1 LETVE
6 GRSRVLKTVL
16 SVCFLSIGAAL
27 VLIDRNSPATGYEL
41 SVYESVPLLT
51 WICLIAA
58 LAGGTGVIVHQAF
71 HDRGSRYWLLGFFI
85 LMFSISI
92 ALLLPAFRG
101 YYLYG
106 SADTGAHSMWAQQIV
121 SEGHFWQGD
130 NYPITHILTA
140 QIAQLSG
147 ARPELINQYIPVLFT
162 LLFIL
167 FSYLLARS
175 VMPKKGQALLA
186 AAATALFFNYYHVCV
201 YPQTLSI
208 MLLPM
213 VFYLYFEGLRTAS
226 ASFKVVFVVVLLW
239 FPYSHPAT
247 AAAVIFSF
255 LSAEVAKLIWRLR
268 TGTQPTVASKG
279 LDRITLEPTLISS
292 VAFLTWISSYEIFG
306 TAIRRSL
313 AWLRGQISEV
323 PHVEILEETLQK
335 QHMDILQ
342 QVELALKMYGDNLIY
357 LALSGIALLLIAW
370 GLWHRRGEVHKLFT
384 LSLPF
389 LVSGPV
395 WVLIFVTTLRVTVG
409 RLLGANIMMWA
420 TPVLASFA
428 LFEMFGRWKSGGM
441 VVVTSVLTC
450 ASVVGI
456 FGVYHSPYILQP
468 SWQITHADVQG
479 SQWFSDHREA
489 ETRTAV
495 LGEVTSLGMMSLR
508 MPDHFAYPQVQIL
521 GDLLGRDFY
530 LLINT
535 RFRVASAH
543 PILARTMLSDP
554 ALASAG
560 FSESDFVRLEKD
572 TTVDEVYSNGGLDVM
587 WIRATR

>member
-1 LETVE
+1 MEAVE
-6 GRSRVLKTVL
+6 GRSRVLKIVL
-16 SVCFLSIGAAL
+16 SICFLLIVVAL
-27 VLIDRNSPATGYEL
+27 ILIDRNSPATGYEL
-41 SVYESVPLLT
+41 SVYESLPVLT
-51 WICLIAA
+51 WICLFAA

-71 HDRGSRYWLLGFFI
+71 RGDRSRYWLLAFFL

-92 ALLLPAFRG
+92 ILLLPALKG

-106 SADTGAHSMWAQQIV
+106 SADTGAHAMWGRQIV

-147 ARPELINQYIPVLFT
+147 ARPGLINQYIPVLFT
-162 LLFIL
+162 VLFIL

-201 YPQTLSI
+201 YPQALSI
-208 MLLPM
+208 MALPM
-213 VFYLYFEGLRTAS
+213 VFYLYFDGFRAAS
-226 ASFKVVFVVVLLW
+226 VSFKVVFVIVLLW

-268 TGTQPTVASKG
+268 AGAPPAVARKG
-279 LDRITLEPTLISS
+279 LDRITWEPTLISS
-292 VAFLTWISSYEIFG
+292 VAFFTWISSYEIFG
-306 TAIRRSL
+306 TTIRRSL
-313 AWLRGQISEV
+313 GWLRRDITEV
-323 PHVEILEETLQK
+323 THVQILEQTLEK
-335 QHMDILQ
+335 QQLQILQ
-342 QVELALKMYGDNLIY
+342 QVELILKMYGDNLIY
-357 LALSGIALLLIAW
+357 LLLSGIALVLIAW

-389 LVSGPV
+389 LVSGPI

-428 LFEMFGRWKSGGM
+428 LFEMFGRWKRAGIIA
-441 VVVTSVLTC
+441 VTSILLCV
-450 ASVVGI
+450 SIVGI
-456 FGVYHSPYILQP
+456 LGVYHSPYILQP
-468 SWQITHADVQG
+468 SWQTTHADVQG

-495 LGEVTSLGMMSLR
+495 LGEVTSFWMMSFR
-508 MPDHFAYPQVQIL
+508 MRDHFAYPQVEIL

-543 PILARTMLSDP
+543 PILARIMLSDP
-554 ALASAG
+554 VLGSSG
-560 FSESDFVRLEKD
+560 FSKSDFVRLKED

>member
-1 LETVE
+1 ME
-6 GRSRVLKTVL
+6 GREQRALRVLG
-16 SVCFLSIGAAL
+16 SFCFASIAGAL
-27 VLIDRNSPATGYEL
+27 VLIDRYSPATGYEL
-41 SVYESVPLLT
+41 SVYESVPPLT

-71 HDRGSRYWLLGFFI
+71 RGHRSRYWLLAFFL
-85 LMFSISI
+85 LMFSVSI
-92 ALLLPAFRG
+92 ILLLPAFRG

-106 SADTGAHSMWAQQIV
+106 SADTEAHAMWGRHIAA
-121 SEGHFWQGD
+121 EGHFWEGD
-130 NYPITHILTA
+130 NYPVVHILTA
-140 QIAQLSG
+140 QLTQLSG
-147 ARPELINQYIPVLFT
+147 IQPELVNAYVPVLFT
-162 LLFIL
+162 LLFML

-186 AAATALFFNYYHVCV
+186 AAASALFFNYYHVCV
-201 YPQTLSI
+201 YPQGLSI

-213 VFYLYFEGLRTAS
+213 VFYLYFEGVRTAS
-226 ASFKVVFVVVLLW
+226 ASFKVVFVAVLLW

-255 LSAEVAKLIWRLR
+255 LSAEVAKLLWRLR
-268 TGTQPTVASKG
+268 TGAQPAVASKG

-306 TAIRRSL
+306 TTIRRSL
-313 AWLRGQISEV
+313 GWLRGDISEV
-323 PHVEILEETLQK
+323 THVQILEQTLEK
-335 QHMDILQ
+335 QQLQILQ
-342 QVELALKMYGDNLIY
+342 QAELILKMYGDNLIY
-357 LALSGIALLLIAW
+357 LLLSGIALLLIAW
-370 GLWHRRGEVHKLFT
+370 GWWRRHQEVNRLFT

-428 LFEMFGRWKSGGM
+428 LFEMFGRWRRAGV
-441 VVVTSVLTC
+441 VVVTSVLICT
-450 ASVVGI
+450 SVVGI
-456 FGVYHSPYILQP
+456 LGVYHSPYILQP
-468 SWQITHADVQG
+468 SWQITHADVRG
-479 SQWFSDHREA
+479 SNWFSDHREA
-489 ETRTAV
+489 ETKTAV
-495 LGEVTSLGMMSLR
+495 LGEVTALWMSLP
-508 MPDHFAYPQVQIL
+508 MPDHFAYPQVEIL

-535 RFRVASAH
+535 RFRVAPAH
-543 PILARTMLSDP
+543 PILARTMLSHP
-554 ALASAG
+554 GLASSG

-572 TTVDEVYSNGGLDVM
+572 RTVDEVYCNGGLDVM
-587 WIRATR
+587 WINAVR